1 MEATTREKL
10 SAVYSAANFRPRLGV
25 VIVFLSLVTALLE
38 GVGLGFLLPII
49 EITQSSADPSNAD
62 GLLGTFVQIYSFV
75 GLPFTL
81 EYLILGVGP

>member
-1 MEATTREKL
+1 
-10 SAVYSAANFRPRLGV
+10 
-25 VIVFLSLVTALLE
+25 VTALLE

-81 EYLILGVGP
+81 EYLILGLGP